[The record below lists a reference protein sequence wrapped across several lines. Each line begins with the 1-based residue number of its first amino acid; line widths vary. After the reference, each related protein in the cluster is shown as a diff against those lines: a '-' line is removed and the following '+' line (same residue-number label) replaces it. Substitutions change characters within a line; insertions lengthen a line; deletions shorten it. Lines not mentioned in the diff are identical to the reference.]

1 VDVTIATGIAVTA
14 VQPPVAMG
22 HVLIASQGAL
32 AIVLILVGGLATLH
46 ALGRKREA
54 PRWPVASIAFGLA
67 LIAAMLAIAIG
78 ILTHGQIVRADA
90 SFASGLF
97 AHRTAWADQ
106 AMMLISALGDGLER
120 TIGTVVI
127 TAYLLWRRKVRWAL
141 ALAAVMAAAA
151 VLVPTLKTIFHF
163 ARPSLLYSGA
173 DAFSF
178 PSGHATSAAAFYIV
192 LAWIAARPLS
202 RPLKAAP
209 WALAAT
215 MIGLTGLSR
224 IYVGAHWFSDVLA
237 GLALGSALGVAG
249 VTLAARG
256 LNAQAAWGRRDGVAI
271 LAILIAVG
279 TALGPAAFAKAR
291 HVYAP
296 YLARPVEKVVD
307 PGHLS
312 DPDHAPIV
320 APPGV

>member
-1 VDVTIATGIAVTA
+1 
-14 VQPPVAMG
+14 MG
-22 HVLIASQGAL
+22 HVLLASQGAL
-32 AIVLILVGGLATLH
+32 AIVLIFVGGLATLH
-46 ALGRKREA
+46 ALRRRREA
-54 PRWPVASIAFGLA
+54 PPWPLISSAFCLA
-67 LIAAMLAIAIG
+67 LVAAMLAIAIG
-78 ILTHGQIVRADA
+78 ILTRGPIVRADGA
-90 SFASGLF
+90 LASGLF
-97 AHRTAWADQ
+97 AHRTAWSDQ

-120 TIGTVVI
+120 TVGTVVL

-141 ALAAVMAAAA
+141 ALAAVMVAAA
-151 VLVPTLKTIFHF
+151 VMVPMLKTIFHF

-202 RPLKAAP
+202 RPLKVAP
-209 WALAAT
+209 WIVAALI
-215 MIGLTGLSR
+215 IGLTGLSR

-237 GLALGSALGVAG
+237 GLALGGALGVAG

-256 LNAQAAWGRRDGVAI
+256 PNAQAAGDRRDGVAI
-271 LAILIAVG
+271 LAILIGVGAV
-279 TALGPAAFAKAR
+279 LGPFAFAKAR
-291 HVYAP
+291 HLYTP

-307 PGHLS
+307 PGHLG